1 MDRIYYGVDGIINNN
16 MKTALKDELQKIDG
30 VQSVDVDLG
39 SQSIE
44 VGYNNLNNQVMV
56 KRCIEKSGA
65 TINSYIKWWTSVYKK
80 A

>member
-65 TINSYIKWWTSVYKK
+65 TINSYIK
-80 A
+80 